1 MSPGVLNIYKKQFL
15 SPVIHSHSQQSS
27 LGRGSWINYFTIN
40 SVPGP
45 RTCGG
50 KYLNNIY
57 RNIYRLRKYLSTPG
71 AAQRARVTSVSG

>member
-1 MSPGVLNIYKKQFL
+1 MSPGVLNIYKKQVL
-15 SPVIHSHSQQSS
+15 SRVIHSQQSC